1 MSEQDE
7 KHIAELEGRIE
18 DLRPRMQAE
27 RERIV
32 NATTDALRNFWPDF
46 VSECVR
52 ASGEELSDLSREE
65 VARIKAEV
73 AAVTEDPASAAR
85 EAFERPD
92 WPHERDTDRLVTE
105 EGGSSLT
112 GNLRAYE
119 WLTHKTVRRAG
130 PRRDGPSALEDI
142 AKQAA
147 GAAAVPIASANL
159 ETPRAGSIHGK
170 PLAAWDFS
178 WSDEMLSAANAYGDL
193 VVELQDLVGKLRQA
207 MRNRVQNDAQD
218 AWDSA

>member
-7 KHIAELEGRIE
+7 ARISDLEVRIA

-32 NATTDALRNFWPDF
+32 NSTTNALRSFWPDF

-52 ASGEELSDLSREE
+52 ASGEELSELPRED
-65 VARIKAEV
+65 VARVKAEV

-105 EGGSSLT
+105 EGGSSFT
-112 GNLRAYE
+112 GSLRAYE
-119 WLTHKTVRRAG
+119 WLPDKTVSRVG
-130 PRRDGPSALEDI
+130 PRRDGPSALEDA

-159 ETPRAGSIHGK
+159 DTPRAGSIHGK

-207 MRNRVQNDAQD
+207 MKSRVQNDAQD